1 MRPPATATALAAGR
15 PGSMVSTLALTS
27 SRSGSYGMAQDPI
40 PLLAPGPWA
49 APGAD
54 RTVDRGDSSWQV
66 NPGSAI
72 SVCQGGSLRC
82 DGWWP
87 TVIDRA
93 EAWDGDAVPT
103 ARNRPADSERGDAP
117 SADSPA
123 ADDRP
128 ADAARTDAVLA
139 TPEQRATAQRRYRDK
154 VDHTYDVA
162 RIDAGQEAASQESQ
176 EDSQSRG
183 P

>member
-1 MRPPATATALAAGR
+1 
-15 PGSMVSTLALTS
+15 
-27 SRSGSYGMAQDPI
+27 MAQDPI
-40 PLLAPGPWA
+40 PLSAQGPLAAPGPA
-49 APGAD
+49 GVALLGE
-54 RTVDRGDSSWQV
+54 V

-72 SVCQGGSLRC
+72 SVCQGGSPLC

-93 EAWDGDAVPT
+93 EAWDGDAVLA
-103 ARNRPADSERGDAP
+103 ARNSPAESERGDAA

-139 TPEQRATAQRRYRDK
+139 TPEQRAAAQRRYRDS

-162 RIDAGQEAASQESQ
+162 RIDAGQEGAS
-176 EDSQSRG
+176 
-183 P
+183 